1 MKQYIKDYILEHL
14 DSLDGRTLYVSDIPH
29 DLYADDNMTGSI
41 TCNAGR
47 SQENLKEHM
56 DEFEHT
62 VAYVKD
68 NFGDEEAGELSLNLL
83 RSPEKAECCMVF
95 TYVDEVLNRIL
106 DHKQYKGQD
115 IWNERLTIDQDFLNW
130 IREHLD
136 EAIDEGFSL
145 MEEYTL

>member
-1 MKQYIKDYILEHL
+1 MKHYIKDYILEHL
-14 DSLDGRTLYVSDIPH
+14 DGLKGQSIYIGDLSNELYSS
-29 DLYADDNMTGSI
+29 DNMTGSI

-47 SQENLKEHM
+47 SQDNLREHAA
-56 DEFEHT
+56 EFEHT

-68 NFGDEEAGELSLNLL
+68 NFGDIEAGELALNLL

-95 TYVDEVLNRIL
+95 TYVDEVLNNFL
-106 DHKQYKGQD
+106 GKNNYKGENV
-115 IWNERLTIDQDFLNW
+115 WNEKLTIDEDFLNW

-136 EAIDEGFSL
+136 EAIDEGFSI